1 MISSATIPFVIP
13 KWGVFLLAQILSIL
27 QMSQPP
33 SMNYYHTEKL
43 HEEYDYVI
51 VGGGSAGCVLA
62 NRLSAD
68 RGVSVLLI
76 EAGGPEDAT
85 TEVPLYA
92 LLHYHGPY
100 DWNYVT
106 EKQEHSCL
114 SLKDQILE
122 IVQSKQQ
129 RTCVPFETGH
139 LGRVQ
144 RSPWPRGK
152 ALGGSSVINFMLY
165 VRGNRRDYDSWAHD
179 YGAKG
184 WSYDEV
190 LPHFK
195 NIEKCHIK
203 EYSDNGYHGTRGE
216 LPCAYAS
223 SHSPVSD
230 VFLEAGQELGYPLV
244 DYNGPSQTG
253 FSRMQT
259 NVLGGTRHSACKSFI
274 KPVISQRRNL
284 HISLLSQV
292 TKVLFEGRRAV
303 GVLFEHG
310 ADKMQVRARREV
322 IISAGT
328 IGSPHLLLLSGI
340 GPRKQLEEFGIP
352 VVADLPVGEN
362 LQDHVFV
369 GGVAATT
376 KKRCE
381 LQLNSASIIVNY
393 ALRKEGPFA
402 VPAGI
407 EAVAFVSTSY
417 VNASLDFPDV
427 QIVLL
432 SVSPASEEGE
442 RFLTD
447 TGLTKEAYE
456 KYYRSKRHQYAFQ
469 LAPILNRLKSRG
481 YIRLRSTDPDDSPI
495 IDPQYF
501 THPEDIKVAA
511 EGEVGKL
518 NIPKPFTMYSLRHDG
533 DFRRTGARKAV
544 EILRTEAFAKMGTK
558 LWNVPFP
565 GCEEAGEMWS
575 EPYLECLARHHTST
589 VWHPC
594 CTCPMGEDHRAVVDS
609 RLRVR
614 GGVEGLRVVDAS
626 VMPTIVTANLNVPV
640 HMIADRAATFIRE
653 DYEGASSSS
662 GPSRSPISRILSWA
676 SRT

>member
-1 MISSATIPFVIP
+1 
-13 KWGVFLLAQILSIL
+13 
-27 QMSQPP
+27 
-33 SMNYYHTEKL
+33 
-43 HEEYDYVI
+43 
-51 VGGGSAGCVLA
+51 
-62 NRLSAD
+62 
-68 RGVSVLLI
+68 
-76 EAGGPEDAT
+76 
-85 TEVPLYA
+85 
-92 LLHYHGPY
+92 
-100 DWNYVT
+100 
-106 EKQEHSCL
+106 
-114 SLKDQILE
+114 
-122 IVQSKQQ
+122 
-129 RTCVPFETGH
+129 
-139 LGRVQ
+139 
-144 RSPWPRGK
+144 
-152 ALGGSSVINFMLY
+152 
-165 VRGNRRDYDSWAHD
+165 
-179 YGAKG
+179 
-184 WSYDEV
+184 
-190 LPHFK
+190 
-195 NIEKCHIK
+195 
-203 EYSDNGYHGTRGE
+203 
-216 LPCAYAS
+216 
-223 SHSPVSD
+223 
-230 VFLEAGQELGYPLV
+230 
-244 DYNGPSQTG
+244 
-253 FSRMQT
+253 
-259 NVLGGTRHSACKSFI
+259 
-274 KPVISQRRNL
+274 
-284 HISLLSQV
+284 
-292 TKVLFEGRRAV
+292 
-303 GVLFEHG
+303 
-310 ADKMQVRARREV
+310 MQVRARREV

-393 ALRKEGPFA
+393 AFRKEGPFA

-511 EGEVGKL
+511 EGTRPQGG
-518 NIPKPFTMYSLRHDG
+518 G
-533 DFRRTGARKAV
+533 DSCGPRRSRRWAPSCGTCPSRDAR
-544 EILRTEAFAKMGTK
+544 R
-558 LWNVPFP
+558 P
-565 GCEEAGEMWS
+565 GEMWS

-653 DYEGASSSS
+653 DYEGASSS
-662 GPSRSPISRILSWA
+662 GPSRGPISRILSWA

>member
-1 MISSATIPFVIP
+1 MISSGTIPFVIP
-13 KWGVFLLAQILSIL
+13 KWGAFLLAQLLSML

-33 SMNYYHTEKL
+33 DMNYYHTEKL

-68 RGVSVLLI
+68 PAVTVLLI

-85 TEVPLYA
+85 TEVPIYA

-106 EKQEHSCL
+106 EPQEHSCL
-114 SLKDQILE
+114 SLKD
-122 IVQSKQQ
+122 K
-129 RTCVPFETGH
+129 
-139 LGRVQ
+139 

-165 VRGNRRDYDSWAHD
+165 VRGNRRDYDSWGHD
-179 YGAKG
+179 YGVKG

-203 EYSDNGYHGTRGE
+203 AYSDNGYHGTSGE
-216 LPCAYAS
+216 MPCAYANT
-223 SHSPVSD
+223 HSPLSD

-253 FSRMQT
+253 FSRLQT
-259 NVLGGTRHSACKSFI
+259 NVLGGTRHSACKNFI
-274 KPVISQRRNL
+274 KPVIAHRRNL
-284 HISLLSQV
+284 HISLLSHA
-292 TKVLFEGRRAV
+292 TKVLFESHRAI
-303 GVLFEHG
+303 GVQFEHG
-310 ADKMQVRARREV
+310 ADKRQVRARREV
-322 IISAGT
+322 IISAGA
-328 IGSPHLLLLSGI
+328 IGTPHLLLLSGI

-362 LQDHVFV
+362 LQDHIFV
-369 GGVAATT
+369 GGIAATT
-376 KKRCE
+376 KKRAE
-381 LQLNSASIIVNY
+381 LQLNSASIIINY
-393 ALRKEGPFA
+393 AFRKEGPFA
-402 VPAGI
+402 VPAAI
-407 EAVAFVSTSY
+407 ETVAFVSTSY

-427 QIVLL
+427 EIVLL
-432 SVSPASEEGE
+432 SVSPASQEGE
-442 RFLTD
+442 RFMTD

-456 KYYRSKRHQYAFQ
+456 KYYSSKRHQYGFQ

-481 YIRLRSTDPDDSPI
+481 YIRLRSTDPDDAPI
-495 IDPQYF
+495 IDPRYF
-501 THPEDIKVAA
+501 SHPEDIKVAA
-511 EGEVGKL
+511 EG
-518 NIPKPFTMYSLRHDG
+518 
-533 DFRRTGARKAV
+533 ARMAV
-544 EILRTEAFAKMGTK
+544 EILRTEAFAKLGTK

-614 GGVEGLRVVDAS
+614 GGVESLRVVDAS
-626 VMPTIVTANLNVPV
+626 VMPAIVTANLNVPV
-640 HMIADRAATFIRE
+640 HMIADRAAMLIRE
-653 DYEGASSSS
+653 DYGAAYPSSSHS
-662 GPSRSPISRILSWA
+662 RPRSPISRILSWA

>member
-114 SLKDQILE
+114 SLKD
-122 IVQSKQQ
+122 
-129 RTCVPFETGH
+129 
-139 LGRVQ
+139 Q

-393 ALRKEGPFA
+393 AFRKEGPFA

-511 EGEVGKL
+511 E
-518 NIPKPFTMYSLRHDG
+518 
-533 DFRRTGARKAV
+533 GARKAV

-653 DYEGASSSS
+653 DYEGASSS
-662 GPSRSPISRILSWA
+662 GPSRGPISRILSWA

>member
-68 RGVSVLLI
+68 RAVSVLLI

-114 SLKDQILE
+114 SLKDQ
-122 IVQSKQQ
+122 
-129 RTCVPFETGH
+129 
-139 LGRVQ
+139 

-165 VRGNRRDYDSWAHD
+165 VRGNRRDYDGWAHD

-393 ALRKEGPFA
+393 AFRKEGPFA

-501 THPEDIKVAA
+501 SHPEDIKVAA
-511 EGEVGKL
+511 E
-518 NIPKPFTMYSLRHDG
+518 
-533 DFRRTGARKAV
+533 GARKAV

-662 GPSRSPISRILSWA
+662 SGR
-676 SRT
+676 

>member
-1 MISSATIPFVIP
+1 MISSGTIPFVIP
-13 KWGVFLLAQILSIL
+13 KWGAFLLAQLLSML

-33 SMNYYHTEKL
+33 DMNYYHTEKL

-68 RGVSVLLI
+68 PAVTVLLI

-85 TEVPLYA
+85 TEVPIYA

-106 EKQEHSCL
+106 EPQEHSCL
-114 SLKDQILE
+114 SLKE
-122 IVQSKQQ
+122 K
-129 RTCVPFETGH
+129 
-139 LGRVQ
+139 

-152 ALGGSSVINFMLY
+152 ALGGCSVINFMLF
-165 VRGNRRDYDSWAHD
+165 VRGNRRDYDSWGHD
-179 YGAKG
+179 YGVKG

-195 NIEKCHIK
+195 NIEKCHIR

-216 LPCAYAS
+216 MPCAYAN

-253 FSRMQT
+253 MWFLSVSFPMSLEVQSRLGFARLQT
-259 NVLGGTRHSACKSFI
+259 NVLGGTRHSACKNFI
-274 KPVISQRRNL
+274 KPVIARRRNL
-284 HISLLSQV
+284 HISLLSHA
-292 TKVLFEGRRAV
+292 TKVLFEGHRAI
-303 GVLFEHG
+303 GVQFEHG
-310 ADKMQVRARREV
+310 ADKKQVRARREV
-322 IISAGT
+322 IISAGA
-328 IGSPHLLLLSGI
+328 IGTPHLLLLSGI

-362 LQDHVFV
+362 LQDHIFV
-369 GGVAATT
+369 GGIAATT
-376 KKRCE
+376 KKRSE
-381 LQLNSASIIVNY
+381 LQLNSASIIINY
-393 ALRKEGPFA
+393 AFRKEGPFA
-402 VPAGI
+402 VPAAI
-407 EAVAFVSTSY
+407 ETVAFVSTSY

-427 QIVLL
+427 EIVLL
-432 SVSPASEEGE
+432 SVSPASQEGE
-442 RFLTD
+442 RFMTD

-456 KYYRSKRHQYAFQ
+456 KYYRPKRHQYGFQ

-481 YIRLRSTDPDDSPI
+481 YIRLRSTDPDDAPI
-495 IDPQYF
+495 IDPRYF
-501 THPEDIKVAA
+501 SHPEDIKVAA
-511 EGEVGKL
+511 EG
-518 NIPKPFTMYSLRHDG
+518 
-533 DFRRTGARKAV
+533 ARMAV
-544 EILRTEAFAKMGTK
+544 EILRTEAFAKLGTK

-614 GGVEGLRVVDAS
+614 GGVESLRVVDAS

-640 HMIADRAATFIRE
+640 HMIADRAATLIRE
-653 DYEGASSSS
+653 DYGAAYPSSRRSR
-662 GPSRSPISRILSWA
+662 PRSPISRILSWA